1 MRRPPRRRSAMSR
14 LPRHLT
20 AGLLCGLLWATS
32 TSTLARELRPAE
44 PLRVTLVSLA
54 RQATPSASAPGS
66 KLSVRRAWASDT
78 QAQLCA
84 LTLDAQGQPVL
95 DKGRFQL
102 RRVQFER
109 HQAAWRVQRI
119 DTTWLAADASLDAAC
134 PRARDERDT
143 PGPDAPPTHVAK
155 RAPAGID
162 VALAE
167 MARNPPTAGLPGGR
181 PADAA
186 RGTAHCEGTT
196 APSAPADTATA
207 AWPAGQIGPAGRS
220 ALFTAPN
227 NACPMGKHLVQNDKV
242 RIGAT
247 SKGWTQVS
255 YTHPITNVVTVGW
268 LPGQKV
274 MTSEAQVASAAH

>member
-1 MRRPPRRRSAMSR
+1 MSR

-20 AGLLCGLLWATS
+20 ASLLCGLLWAT
-32 TSTLARELRPAE
+32 TTAAQARELRPSE

-54 RQATPSASAPGS
+54 RQATPPASEPGS

-109 HQAAWRVQRI
+109 HQAAWRVQRV

-134 PRARDERDT
+134 PRARDGRDT
-143 PGPDAPPTHVAK
+143 QGTDAPPTHLAK
-155 RAPAGID
+155 RTPSGIE

-167 MARNPPTAGLPGGR
+167 MERNPPTAGLPGGR
-181 PADAA
+181 PADSAKD
-186 RGTAHCEGTT
+186 TAHCEG
-196 APSAPADTATA
+196 PAASSTVTDTVAA
-207 AWPAGQIGPAGRS
+207 AWPTGQISPVGRS
-220 ALFTAPN
+220 HLFTAPDST
-227 NACPMGKHLVQNDKV
+227 CPMGKHLVQNDKV

-247 SKGWTQVS
+247 RNGWTQVR
-255 YTHPITNVVTVGW
+255 YTHPITNVITVGW
-268 LPGQKV
+268 LPRQKV
-274 MTSEAQVASAAH
+274 VQAEAQVASATH

>member
-1 MRRPPRRRSAMSR
+1 MSR

-20 AGLLCGLLWATS
+20 ASLLCGLIWATS
-32 TSTLARELRPAE
+32 TGTHARELRPSE

-54 RQATPSASAPGS
+54 RQATTTAAEPAS

-109 HQAAWRVQRI
+109 QQANWRVQRV
-119 DTTWLAADASLDAAC
+119 DTTWLAADASLDSAC
-134 PRARDERDT
+134 PRGRTLRDADDTDT
-143 PGPDAPPTHVAK
+143 PPTQLAK
-155 RAPAGID
+155 RTKSGID

-167 MARNPPTAGLPGGR
+167 MERNPPTAGLPGGR
-181 PADAA
+181 PADAVKD
-186 RGTAHCEGTT
+186 TAHCEGHAASSTVT
-196 APSAPADTATA
+196 DTVAAT
-207 AWPAGQIGPAGRS
+207 WPTGQIAPAGRS
-220 ALFTAPN
+220 HLFTAPDST
-227 NACPMGKHLVQNDKV
+227 CPMGKHLVQHDKV

-247 SKGWTQVS
+247 HSGWTQVR
-255 YTHPITNVVTVGW
+255 YTHPITNVTTVGW
-268 LPGQKV
+268 LPRQKV
-274 MTSEAQVASAAH
+274 TAAEAQVASATH

>member
-1 MRRPPRRRSAMSR
+1 MSR

-20 AGLLCGLLWATS
+20 ASLLCGLLWATS
-32 TSTLARELRPAE
+32 MGAHARELRPAE

-54 RQATPSASAPGS
+54 RQATTPASEPGA
-66 KLSVRRAWASDT
+66 KLSVRRAWASDN

-109 HQAAWRVQRI
+109 HQAAWRVQRV
-119 DTTWLAADASLDAAC
+119 DTTWLTADASLDSAC
-134 PRARDERDT
+134 PRARDEPRNRDT
-143 PGPDAPPTHVAK
+143 GASPTHLAK

-162 VALAE
+162 VAIAE
-167 MARNPPTAGLPGGR
+167 MGRNPPTAGLPAGR
-181 PADAA
+181 PADASNVTKD
-186 RGTAHCEGTT
+186 TAHCESTTEAGTVT
-196 APSAPADTATA
+196 DTVAAT
-207 AWPAGQIGPAGRS
+207 WPTGQIGPTGRS
-220 ALFTAPN
+220 HLFTAPSS
-227 NACPMGKHLVQNDKV
+227 ACPMGKHLVQNDKV

-247 SKGWTQVS
+247 LSGWTQVR

-268 LPGQKV
+268 LPRQKV
-274 MTSEAQVASAAH
+274 IPGEAQVASATH